1 MKQQRAPKTHWREL
15 FPSFKSPFKSK
26 VQPKISKKELC
37 VCFHMLK
44 IKNNEPNINAYIQT
58 NTINGHKLKK
68 KERESA
74 TKQIPKTTI

>member
-1 MKQQRAPKTHWREL
+1 
-15 FPSFKSPFKSK
+15 
-26 VQPKISKKELC
+26 
-37 VCFHMLK
+37 MLK